1 MTREEYG
8 ERVVARLRRLTVEEQ
23 QAVRSELDAHIED
36 HICALLES
44 GCEASLAEERTLEQ
58 MGDPAEVGRAMNRQ
72 YPLAWLLL
80 GRMAAAVTVRLC
92 ILALLSIGMLGF
104 FWDSLTWRIWPPE
117 PRTGLVTDCVRELDI
132 RVNIGSDV
140 LHIYQVS
147 LGRKGGVYQ
156 AEAALCT
163 YDRIPGGIVSRRLF
177 PSITAQSQRGETWD
191 GSVGGGGGHWLAERT
206 CISAPIRS
214 GDDHITLRYERFGET
229 RLIEVP
235 LVEGGAP

>member
-8 ERVVARLRRLTVEEQ
+8 ERVVARLRRLTLEEQ
-23 QAVRSELDAHIED
+23 QAVRAELDAHIED

-72 YPLAWLLL
+72 YPLAWLIL
-80 GRMAAAVTVRLC
+80 GRMAAAVTVPLC

-117 PRTGLVTDCVRELDI
+117 PRTGLVTDCIRELDI

-147 LGRKGGVYQ
+147 LGRKDGAYQ

-163 YDRIPGGIVSRRLF
+163 YDRIPGGIVSHRLF

-191 GSVGGGGGHWLAERT
+191 GSVGSGRGHWLAEYT